1 VSSTDGPY
9 FEVNVNGLTQQQASD
24 FRQELSE
31 VINRHPEIELEV
43 LAQGSG
49 ADLAFYKRK
58 LAEVDAYLLTFPE
71 KI

>member
-1 VSSTDGPY
+1 MTASDGPY
-9 FEVNVNGLTQQQASD
+9 VEVNVNGLTQQQASD
-24 FRQELSE
+24 YRQELSE
-31 VINRHPEIELEV
+31 VINRHPEMELEV

-58 LAEVDAYLLTFPE
+58 LAEVDTYLATFPE